1 MFDYTFCSTDPDHF
15 NEVECPVN
23 YLGVSTQLKWYVSSI
38 NTYFS
43 VAMFS
48 PEDYIEFCIGFS
60 TYSKTYRFYLQKNYK
75 DRDESGLINDLID
88 LFKTELGEDFLT
100 ITTDELGRIKFMC
113 KNPFDITSVSYGLKQ
128 ALGLFYKKN
137 ITPEN
142 PVNCEEKYGTYI
154 IQAKAI
160 GYNNLTPIWYLLSNL
175 GSPDVINTMN
185 DPYEMYYPAI
195 AMKIQNTFSPDQ
207 PIQYTNGD
215 FMSISQAS
223 ALANLRVKLVD
234 INLKPVKLLSPLIV
248 TVSFF
253 EMAEEHAEIEEAMA
267 DQESNPD
274 IKKAIEE
281 KRKTNYKNLIDN
293 LNKRMKGV
301 ASDNEDLEAP
311 EEQRGSEMAQNIQAK
326 NEETEATVQAQ
337 DIHED

>member
-1 MFDYTFCSTDPDHF
+1 
-15 NEVECPVN
+15 
-23 YLGVSTQLKWYVSSI
+23 
-38 NTYFS
+38 
-43 VAMFS
+43 
-48 PEDYIEFCIGFS
+48 
-60 TYSKTYRFYLQKNYK
+60 
-75 DRDESGLINDLID
+75 
-88 LFKTELGEDFLT
+88 
-100 ITTDELGRIKFMC
+100 
-113 KNPFDITSVSYGLKQ
+113 
-128 ALGLFYKKN
+128 
-137 ITPEN
+137 
-142 PVNCEEKYGTYI
+142 
-154 IQAKAI
+154 
-160 GYNNLTPIWYLLSNL
+160 
-175 GSPDVINTMN
+175 
-185 DPYEMYYPAI
+185 MYYPAI

-207 PIQYTNGD
+207 PIQYANGD

-311 EEQRGSEMAQNIQAK
+311 EEQRGSEMAQNVQAK
-326 NEETEATVQAQ
+326 NAETEATVQAQ

>member
-48 PEDYIEFCIGFS
+48 PDDYIEFCISFN
-60 TYSKTYRFYLQKNYK
+60 TYSKTYKFNLKKNYK
-75 DRDESGLINDLID
+75 DRDDSGLLNDLNI
-88 LFKTELGEDFLT
+88 LFAETLGEKFLV
-100 ITTDELGRIKFMC
+100 ITADELGRVKFISTS
-113 KNPFDITSVSYGLKQ
+113 PFDIVGISYALKQ
-128 ALGLFYKKN
+128 TLGLFYKKN

-142 PVNCEEKYGTYI
+142 PICCELKNGTYE

-175 GSPDVINTMN
+175 GSPNVINTMN

-207 PIQYTNGD
+207 AIQYANGD

-223 ALANLRVKLVD
+223 SLANLRVKLVD

-253 EMAEEHAEIEEAMA
+253 EMAEEQAEIEEAMA
-267 DQESNPD
+267 EQESNPD
-274 IKKAIEE
+274 VKKAIKE
-281 KRKTNYKNLIDN
+281 RQQTNYKNLIEN
-293 LNKRMKGV
+293 LNNRMKGV
-301 ASDNEDLEAP
+301 ASDNEDLDAP
-311 EEQRGSEMAQNIQAK
+311 EEQRGSEMAQNVQVK
-326 NEETEATVQAQ
+326 NATTEATVAAQ
-337 DIHED
+337 DIHEE

>member
-1 MFDYTFCSTDPDHF
+1 
-15 NEVECPVN
+15 
-23 YLGVSTQLKWYVSSI
+23 
-38 NTYFS
+38 
-43 VAMFS
+43 
-48 PEDYIEFCIGFS
+48 
-60 TYSKTYRFYLQKNYK
+60 
-75 DRDESGLINDLID
+75 
-88 LFKTELGEDFLT
+88 
-100 ITTDELGRIKFMC
+100 MC
-113 KNPFDITSVSYGLKQ
+113 KNPFEITSVSYGLKR
-128 ALGLFYKKN
+128 ALGIFYKKN

-142 PVNCEEKYGTYI
+142 PMICEEKDRIYI

-175 GSPDVINTMN
+175 GSPNVINTMN

-207 PIQYTNGD
+207 PIQYANGD

-234 INLKPVKLLSPLIV
+234 INLKPVKLLSPLVV
-248 TVSFF
+248 TISFF

-267 DQESNPD
+267 DQETND
-274 IKKAIEE
+274 EIKKAIEE

-311 EEQRGSEMAQNIQAK
+311 EEQRGSEMAQNVQAK
-326 NEETEATVQAQ
+326 NAETEATVQAQ

>member
-1 MFDYTFCSTDPDHF
+1 MFDYTFCSTDPNHF

-48 PEDYIEFCIGFS
+48 PEDYIEFCVAYV
-60 TYSKTYRFYLQKNYK
+60 TYSKSTRFYLQKNYK
-75 DRDESGLINDLID
+75 DRDESGLINDINEML
-88 LFKTELGEDFLT
+88 KEEYGKDFLT
-100 ITTDELGRIKFMC
+100 ITTDELGRLKFVCQM
-113 KNPFDITSVSYGLKQ
+113 PFEITGLSYGLKQ
-128 ALGLFYKKN
+128 ALGLFYKK
-137 ITPEN
+137 IVTPES
-142 PVNCEEKYGTYI
+142 PICCEYI
-154 IQAKAI
+154 NRNYVIQAKAI

-175 GSPDVINTMN
+175 GSPNVINTMN

-207 PIQYTNGD
+207 PIQYSNGD
-215 FMSISQAS
+215 FMCISQAS
-223 ALANLRVKLVD
+223 SLANLRVKLVD
-234 INLKPVKLLSPLIV
+234 INLKPVKLLTPLIV

-253 EMAEEHAEIEEAMA
+253 EMAEEHAEVEEAMA
-267 DQESNPD
+267 EQETNKD
-274 IKKAIEE
+274 ILKAI
-281 KRKTNYKNLIDN
+281 KDQQKTNYKNLVENI
-293 LNKRMKGV
+293 KKTFKGV

-311 EEQRGSEMAQNIQAK
+311 EEQRGNEMAKNIEAK
-326 NEETEATVQAQ
+326 NAATELTVAAQ